1 MISKKKLAIMAMMVM
16 SLGVMSASLA
26 AGPETTG
33 NPYGLVYAN
42 AITHNEKGQVNIH
55 PVHYDLDG
63 RTIAANVYTPK
74 NYDPAKSYAAVVVA
88 HPNGGVKE
96 QVAGLYAQKL
106 AEAGYVTIAA
116 DASFQGASSGEPR
129 HQDMPYFR
137 TEDIHG
143 MVDYISQY
151 PGVDKN
157 RIGAL
162 GICGGGGYTL
172 NAAKSDKRMKAVAT
186 ISMFNTG
193 RVRRE
198 GYMDSQKDSVQE
210 RLKAANDARQ
220 KTVETGKHEI
230 SGHVDFDTI
239 TPERLKSIPTD
250 LYREGLIYYGQTHRH
265 PNSTFDY
272 TTDSLSELMTWDATD
287 QIDLI
292 NVPLL
297 MIAGSQADS
306 LYMTEDAY
314 QKATGTTDK
323 ELFEIPGATHI
334 QTYYVP
340 KYVDQA
346 MAKLTE
352 FFGRTLR

>member
-1 MISKKKLAIMAMMVM
+1 MELKRVVVTGLGAVTPLGNTAAETWENMVA
-16 SLGVMSASLA
+16 GVSG
-26 AGPETTG
+26 AGP
-33 NPYGLVYAN
+33 
-42 AITHNEKGQVNIH
+42 ITKFDTEKFKTKFACEVK
-55 PVHYDLDG
+55 DF
-63 RTIAANVYTPK
+63 
-74 NYDPAKSYAAVVVA
+74 DPAKFIDRKEARKMDPYCQYALSAATMAV
-88 HPNGGVKE
+88 
-96 QVAGLYAQKL
+96 
-106 AEAGYVTIAA
+106 
-116 DASFQGASSGEPR
+116 
-129 HQDMPYFR
+129 
-137 TEDIHG
+137 EDCG
-143 MVDYISQY
+143 MDLKA
-151 PGVDKN
+151 VDKN

-186 ISMFNTG
+186 ISMFNSG

-220 KTVETGKHEI
+220 KAVETGKHDI
-230 SGHVDFDTI
+230 SGHVDFETI
-239 TPERLKSIPTD
+239 TPERLKGIPTD

-297 MIAGSQADS
+297 MIAGSKADS

-340 KYVDQA
+340 KYVNQA

>member
-1 MISKKKLAIMAMMVM
+1 
-16 SLGVMSASLA
+16 
-26 AGPETTG
+26 
-33 NPYGLVYAN
+33 
-42 AITHNEKGQVNIH
+42 
-55 PVHYDLDG
+55 
-63 RTIAANVYTPK
+63 
-74 NYDPAKSYAAVVVA
+74 
-88 HPNGGVKE
+88 
-96 QVAGLYAQKL
+96 
-106 AEAGYVTIAA
+106 
-116 DASFQGASSGEPR
+116 
-129 HQDMPYFR
+129 
-137 TEDIHG
+137 
-143 MVDYISQY
+143 
-151 PGVDKN
+151 
-157 RIGAL
+157 
-162 GICGGGGYTL
+162 
-172 NAAKSDKRMKAVAT
+172 
-186 ISMFNTG
+186 
-193 RVRRE
+193 
-198 GYMDSQKDSVQE
+198 MDSQKDSVQE

-220 KTVETGKHEI
+220 KAVETGKHEI

-265 PNSTFDY
+265 PNSSFDY

-306 LYMTEDAY
+306 LYLTKDAY

>member
-1 MISKKKLAIMAMMVM
+1 MISKKKLALMAMMVM
-16 SLGVMSASLA
+16 SLGVTS
-26 AGPETTG
+26 G

-74 NYDPAKSYAAVVVA
+74 NYDPAKSYAAIVVV

-186 ISMFNTG
+186 ISMFNSG

-198 GYMDSQKDSVQE
+198 GYMLS
-210 RLKAANDARQ
+210 
-220 KTVETGKHEI
+220 
-230 SGHVDFDTI
+230 
-239 TPERLKSIPTD
+239 
-250 LYREGLIYYGQTHRH
+250 LI
-265 PNSTFDY
+265 
-272 TTDSLSELMTWDATD
+272 
-287 QIDLI
+287 
-292 NVPLL
+292 
-297 MIAGSQADS
+297 
-306 LYMTEDAY
+306 
-314 QKATGTTDK
+314 
-323 ELFEIPGATHI
+323 HI
-334 QTYYVP
+334 
-340 KYVDQA
+340 
-346 MAKLTE
+346 
-352 FFGRTLR
+352 